1 MGIVSLSYFATDG
14 NFGDADK
21 ITIVDTTTWT
31 EDDWDMIDQASD
43 NERYL
48 AARTI
53 SEWIEEGRGDSHDE
67 YFERLGI
74 ERKTSS

>member
-1 MGIVSLSYFATDG
+1 MGIVSLSYFAADG

-21 ITIVDTTTWT
+21 ITIIDTTTWT
-31 EDDWDMIDQASD
+31 EDDWDMIDQAQD
-43 NERYL
+43 HERYL

-53 SEWIEEGRGDSHDE
+53 SEWIESGRGDDYND

>member
-1 MGIVSLSYFATDG
+1 MGIVSLSYFAGDG

-21 ITIVDTTTWT
+21 ITIIDTTTWT
-31 EDDWDMIDQASD
+31 EEDWYMIDQVSD
-43 NERYL
+43 GERYL

-53 SEWIEEGRGDSHDE
+53 SEWIEDGRGDDYDA